1 MQNLNSG
8 MMVKRRV
15 MGSLPAFVC
24 LYVKR
29 NNRMLTMYVSCCL
42 DNFLLKNLILF
53 IFGKNTFQECTYLK
67 IGICLSYFSRFLC
80 TGEKEETPLS
90 I

>member
-1 MQNLNSG
+1 
-8 MMVKRRV
+8 

-29 NNRMLTMYVSCCL
+29 NNRKLTMYVSCCL

-53 IFGKNTFQECTYLK
+53 IFGKKHISRVHVFENRDMFELFFTFFYAQGK
-67 IGICLSYFSRFLC
+67 R
-80 TGEKEETPLS
+80 KKHP
-90 I
+90 